1 MKNNNVEL
9 GNGVIQGSGVWDE
22 QFKRLVNP
30 ECLWEREARS
40 TESLGE
46 NSGTVRGKKC
56 RLVIGR
62 RLYVCYVV
70 RSLSAIV
77 NIRCL

>member
-30 ECLWEREARS
+30 EYLWVREARL

-46 NSGTVRGKKC
+46 NSGTVRGKSVG
-56 RLVIGR
+56 L
-62 RLYVCYVV
+62 
-70 RSLSAIV
+70 
-77 NIRCL
+77 